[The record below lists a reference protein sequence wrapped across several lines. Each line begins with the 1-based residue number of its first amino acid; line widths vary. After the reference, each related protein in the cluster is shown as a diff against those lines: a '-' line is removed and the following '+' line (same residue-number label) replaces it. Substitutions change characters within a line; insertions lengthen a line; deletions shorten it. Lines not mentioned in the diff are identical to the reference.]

1 MAEAVKCIPL
11 YDRVL
16 VRRVDAK
23 AENDG
28 VLVPENSKEKS
39 QEGEIVAIGVG
50 YFEHGQHRQLA
61 VAVGDRVLFGKHSG
75 TEIKIAGETF
85 QIMREEEILAI
96 LTE

>member
-1 MAEAVKCIPL
+1 MSEVKCIPL

-39 QEGEIVAIGVG
+39 QEGVV
-50 YFEHGQHRQLA
+50 
-61 VAVGDRVLFGKHSG
+61 VAVGCGYIDGTENFVKVGQRVLFGKHSG
-75 TEIKIAGETF
+75 TEIKVAGELF

-96 LTE
+96 LPE